1 MVVVLVNF
9 LTATYSKEIHPAT
22 AATVAAKK
30 RKLSSQNLTEAGSE
44 RAGLFLN
51 ALVQILMER
60 TNSDT
65 VQKPAFSGVPGIN
78 KNFHI
83 C

>member
-9 LTATYSKEIHPAT
+9 LTATYAKEIHPA
-22 AATVAAKK
+22 AATVAKKK

-44 RAGLFLN
+44 RARLFLN

-60 TNSDT
+60 TNSDSSET
-65 VQKPAFSGVPGIN
+65 CIFWSTSDK
-78 KNFHI
+78 
-83 C
+83 